1 MSFNAPSFFFTEF
14 FTLSGFE
21 QIRHVI
27 EFDLLVDQLEV
38 KNKVFSYS
46 WSFMRFKIGH
56 SYILNISLR
65 LLKLLKRSKIF
76 WYISNQPFV
85 TNFPILS
92 GLGLLPLSYD
102 EIQGNLKYSLQA
114 NAFWVESCLQNEVYD
129 TDFTSLSFATR

>member
-46 WSFMRFKIGH
+46 WSFLRIKIGH
-56 SYILNISLR
+56 SYILN
-65 LLKLLKRSKIF
+65 
-76 WYISNQPFV
+76 ISNQPFV

-102 EIQGNLKYSLQA
+102 EVQGNLKYSLQA
-114 NAFWVESCLQNEVYD
+114 NAFWVESCLHNEVYD